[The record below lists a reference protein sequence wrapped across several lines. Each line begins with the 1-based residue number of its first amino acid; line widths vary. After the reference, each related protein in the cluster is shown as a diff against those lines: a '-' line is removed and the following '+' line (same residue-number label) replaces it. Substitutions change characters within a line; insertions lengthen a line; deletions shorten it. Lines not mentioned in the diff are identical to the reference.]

1 MSKIKIVTDSSVQ
14 MTDEEIKEYGVT
26 IIPLTVMI
34 DNTVYV
40 DGETI
45 QRDEFVQKMAT
56 ADSLPKT
63 SQPAVG
69 TVLETFNDLTKDG
82 SQVLAIFMAES
93 LSGTVNSGRQA
104 AEMSD
109 GQVTVVDSGFTD
121 RAMSFQVIEA
131 AKMAAEGTS
140 MDAIVDALAEVR
152 ANTVLR
158 MAVVKLDNLVKGGRL
173 SRTAG
178 LITSVLNIKL
188 ELMMENGKLEV
199 MKKVRGMKAIKAFKD
214 EVIQQMSQKPNVKGV
229 GVSYVNIP
237 EKAEEIGAEIRA
249 ALPGVPV
256 LVRPTGPIVA
266 THAGEG
272 AFAILYY
279 EG

>member
-14 MTDEEIKEYGVT
+14 MTDEEIQQLGVT
-26 IIPLTVMI
+26 VIPLTVMI
-34 DNTVYV
+34 DNTVYI

-45 QRDEFVQKMAT
+45 QREEFVTKMGQAN
-56 ADSLPKT
+56 SLPQT

-69 TVLETFNDLTKDG
+69 TVLETFNKLTADG
-82 SQVLAIFMAES
+82 SQVLGIFMAES

-104 AEMSD
+104 ADMAD
-109 GQVTVVDSGFTD
+109 GDVTIVDSGFTD
-121 RAMSFQVIEA
+121 RAMAFQVIEA
-131 AKMAAEGTS
+131 AKMAAAGQE
-140 MDAIVDALAEVR
+140 MDAIVDALEEVR
-152 ANTVLR
+152 ANTILR

-173 SRTAG
+173 SRAAG

-188 ELMMENGKLEV
+188 ELMMENGQLEV
-199 MKKVRGMKAIKAFKD
+199 AKKVRGMKAITAFKD
-214 EVIQQMSQKPNVKGV
+214 EVIQQMSQKPNVKSV
-229 GVSYVNIP
+229 GVSFVAIA
-237 EKAEEIGAEIRA
+237 EKAEEIGKQIRDA
-249 ALPGVPV
+249 VPGVPV

-272 AFAILYY
+272 AFAIMYY

>member
-104 AEMSD
+104 A
-109 GQVTVVDSGFTD
+109 
-121 RAMSFQVIEA
+121 R
-131 AKMAAEGTS
+131 
-140 MDAIVDALAEVR
+140 
-152 ANTVLR
+152 
-158 MAVVKLDNLVKGGRL
+158 
-173 SRTAG
+173 
-178 LITSVLNIKL
+178 
-188 ELMMENGKLEV
+188 
-199 MKKVRGMKAIKAFKD
+199 
-214 EVIQQMSQKPNVKGV
+214 
-229 GVSYVNIP
+229 
-237 EKAEEIGAEIRA
+237 
-249 ALPGVPV
+249 
-256 LVRPTGPIVA
+256 
-266 THAGEG
+266 
-272 AFAILYY
+272 
-279 EG
+279 